1 MLVYDTFV
9 DSLFD
14 SLFNDTFASEYGA
27 SYRTPKVIKSMTDGT
42 FPQSNVSLNKT
53 TKVMTIEVQLPGV
66 SEDEIRLDR
75 DDNVL
80 TLLVNAEN
88 DKNEDVS
95 EIQHGFDKPEECKLS
110 WKLDPS
116 RFDLDNIKV
125 ELKNGIMF
133 IEVSPTEAA
142 KPKKISGIFGSL
154 KEPEKEKA
162 EEKKVEEKKNE

>member
-14 SLFNDTFASEYGA
+14 SLFNDTFTSEYGA
-27 SYRTPKVIKSMTDGT
+27 SYKTPKVIKSMTDGT
-42 FPQSNVSLNKT
+42 FPKSNVSLNKT

-66 SEDEIRLDR
+66 SEDEVRLDR

-80 TLLVNAEN
+80 TLVVNAVK

-125 ELKNGIMF
+125 NLKNGIML

-154 KEPEKEKA
+154 KEPEKEK
-162 EEKKVEEKKNE
+162 VEEKKDE

>member
-14 SLFNDTFASEYGA
+14 SLFNDTFTSEYGA
-27 SYRTPKVIKSMTDGT
+27 SYRTPKIIKSMTDGT
-42 FPQSNVSLNKT
+42 FPQSNVSLNKI
-53 TKVMTIEVQLPGV
+53 TKVMTIKVCLPDV
-66 SEDEIRLDR
+66 SEDEVRLDR

-80 TLLVNAEN
+80 TLVVNSKKDKDKDEN
-88 DKNEDVS
+88 
-95 EIQHGFDKPEECKLS
+95 EIQHGFDIPEECKLS

-125 ELKNGIMF
+125 ELKNGIML

-154 KEPEKEKA
+154 KEPEKG
-162 EEKKVEEKKNE
+162 KVEEKKDE